1 MVFFCCNGCGETLK
15 KQKVEQ
21 HGYNCSS
28 KSVSCI
34 DCNVSFHG
42 AEFRKHTQCVSE
54 AERYQGHLYKA
65 TENKGALK
73 QNTWMESVRGAAENC
88 RNNAALKGLLIRI
101 GEYDNVPRKQAKFLN
116 FIRNSMRVN
125 NKDLV
130 QSAWD
135 AIDAAG
141 KANQNQNANIPPV
154 DSSNSDVV
162 VKESTTQEVVSK
174 NGENK
179 KKLKRKREEE
189 PVTSEVGGDQV
200 VKKERKKKKKK
211 AEEGEEATTPNK
223 ENNTVLPN
231 LNRLVGIEPDTPGKA
246 KKYKMVSHIEEI
258 VTKKEEISVKKLKRK
273 VLAAYLEYHPE
284 RSAEDAS
291 LLFDKKIFKIPGITV
306 SHGNVTVSSATK

>member
-34 DCNVSFHG
+34 DCNVSFNG
-42 AEFRKHTQCVSE
+42 SEFRKHTQCVSE
-54 AERYQGHLYKA
+54 AQRYQGHLYKP

-135 AIDAAG
+135 AIEVAG
-141 KANQNQNANIPPV
+141 KANQQN
-154 DSSNSDVV
+154 SNVPGAADTPILDVV
-162 VKESTTQEVVSK
+162 EKSAAVSENLK
-174 NGENK
+174 NK
-179 KKLKRKREEE
+179 KNKKRKRVEEE
-189 PVTSEVGGDQV
+189 GPTSVVTSESDQV
-200 VKKERKKKKKK
+200 VEKERKKKKKVGK
-211 AEEGEEATTPNK
+211 EAPTPNK
-223 ENNTVLPN
+223 ENNAVQPN
-231 LNRLVGIEPDTPGKA
+231 LNRLVGVEPETPGKA
-246 KKYKMVSHIEEI
+246 KKYKMVSHIEEV

-284 RSAEDAS
+284 RSAEEAS
-291 LLFDKKIFKIPGITV
+291 LLFDKKIFKISGVTV
-306 SHGNVTVSSATK
+306 SHGNVTLSSGAK